1 MIGHSPGIDTVDVR
15 GTAFSGAI
23 LRAPMIAY
31 HVTHIANQV
40 RRMRTMTASSSNS
53 KSSPTTSSRAPAARW
68 TRRSNHRRRA
78 RIGLRVHGRG
88 GRVGRASLRR
98 ALPMTGVRLMAGRDV
113 KTTWRV
119 DSQMTPV
126 AIHRGMARDSFAV
139 VAVTPGATRSAGTHQ
154 ARRPGRERP
163 PMPRAWCG
171 RGALRV
177 FTRWPP
183 PSRGRSQCMDPL
195 AGRPSS
201 AAGSGV
207 STNRSGCRVSA
218 LVGQVQRPSRRAGC
232 SWCRGMR
239 PGRAP
244 RSSTMPEFPR
254 RHRPS
259 PVRWGATAS
268 RRARSR
274 CRAGAGAAG
283 ALPRKRPGGGGW
295 FSAPSAR

>member
-1 MIGHSPGIDTVDVR
+1 
-15 GTAFSGAI
+15 
-23 LRAPMIAY
+23 MIAY

-88 GRVGRASLRR
+88 GRVGRAPLRR

-126 AIHRGMARDSFAV
+126 AIHRGIARDSFAV

-163 PMPRAWCG
+163 PKPRAWYG
-171 RGALRV
+171 LGAGCV
-177 FTRWPP
+177 FTRQSP
-183 PSRGRSQCMDPL
+183 PSRGRS
-195 AGRPSS
+195 
-201 AAGSGV
+201 
-207 STNRSGCRVSA
+207 RSIS
-218 LVGQVQRPSRRAGC
+218 PSREG
-232 SWCRGMR
+232 
-239 PGRAP
+239 PLPAP
-244 RSSTMPEFPR
+244 RR
-254 RHRPS
+254 
-259 PVRWGATAS
+259 V
-268 RRARSR
+268 
-274 CRAGAGAAG
+274 C
-283 ALPRKRPGGGGW
+283 
-295 FSAPSAR
+295 